1 MQLTA
6 FFTTAPYLPLR
17 RRSTPSARRRS
28 ATWRLR
34 RGSPCEDVRQE
45 GDRFVHHLCV
55 KGSGLAHGNE
65 FLPLGLRETAGHFV
79 DEDVRREEVMDR
91 LPEIVA
97 QPNGLGRQRA
107 ADHPTYRGR
116 RVEDVLHGSSSSS
129 SSPWNVWSSMR
140 PCVR

>member
-1 MQLTA
+1 MSMARVTSGRCG
-6 FFTTAPYLPLR
+6 R
-17 RRSTPSARRRS
+17 R
-28 ATWRLR
+28 AT
-34 RGSPCEDVRQE
+34 GSFITCAYREAAWPT
-45 GDRFVHHLCV
+45 
-55 KGSGLAHGNE
+55 GNE

-129 SSPWNVWSSMR
+129 SSFWNV
-140 PCVR
+140 